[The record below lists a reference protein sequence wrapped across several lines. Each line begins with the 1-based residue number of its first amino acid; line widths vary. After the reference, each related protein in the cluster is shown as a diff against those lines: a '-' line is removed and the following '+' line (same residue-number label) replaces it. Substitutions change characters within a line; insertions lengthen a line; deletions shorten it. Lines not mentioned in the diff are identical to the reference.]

1 MIFEYVLWGGSKA
14 SWIFVSALICSF
26 IVEIKYI
33 IVVISCSPLQWVVML
48 LLTKGHLWEFRAW
61 SLIPWPGHRC
71 LPPSKRPLLHFL
83 LSLVPVQTLLSC
95 LSQLLQIVLL
105 PPFDYPCLRL
115 AVLPAHG
122 TMPMLA
128 IGWCPFLAPLRRIHP
143 VKEGGIILSFIVGI
157 GIRGGRGGRGTFT
170 LNNGRFL
177 QLRDAALSRLWGAR
191 WRVVTRV
198 AILEQRLLIWSLFT
212 WMIIL

>member
-1 MIFEYVLWGGSKA
+1 
-14 SWIFVSALICSF
+14 
-26 IVEIKYI
+26 
-33 IVVISCSPLQWVVML
+33 
-48 LLTKGHLWEFRAW
+48 
-61 SLIPWPGHRC
+61 
-71 LPPSKRPLLHFL
+71 
-83 LSLVPVQTLLSC
+83 
-95 LSQLLQIVLL
+95 LL

-157 GIRGGRGGRGTFT
+157 CIRGGRGGRGTFT

-177 QLRDAALSRLWGAR
+177 QLRDAALSRLWGA
-191 WRVVTRV
+191 WRCVVTAR
-198 AILEQRLLIWSLFT
+198 AILEVDGLLIWSLFT
-212 WMIIL
+212 WMIILMI